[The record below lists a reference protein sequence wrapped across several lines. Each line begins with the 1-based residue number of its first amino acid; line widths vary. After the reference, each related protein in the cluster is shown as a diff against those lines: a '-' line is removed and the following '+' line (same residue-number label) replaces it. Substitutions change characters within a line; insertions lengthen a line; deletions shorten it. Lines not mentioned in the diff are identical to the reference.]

1 MTLMHWHYDPVVE
14 EDLIIALHE
23 QHASIECTK
32 TTSMEKDNIVVKNKA
47 CEKIR
52 QIQNNL

>member
-1 MTLMHWHYDPVVE
+1 MAHVAWLMHWHCDPVVE

-47 CEKIR
+47 CETWK
-52 QIQNNL
+52 